1 MEVCIVR
8 ISGET
13 ICTGYVC
20 NDATVASLNSLL
32 HSSGY
37 WIPRGSKYCQGSTVC
52 CMTQQHTRVL
62 PGLWTL
68 VLPEGAGNG
77 CVMAL
82 GDFAGILPQFYAN
95 VHTLRVFYQK
105 STVCGVCSSSWR
117 SAPPDLASIMQGDF
131 DDQGPADVFE
141 FDDPEYRQPCEYC
154 YRYRPGRRNS
164 SGYWYCRSCWQE
176 WIEKKAAGMQLARC
190 AQCHQYRYSWC
201 CRSGYSY
208 CEDCWQEWV

>member
-13 ICTGYVC
+13 IWKGPVC
-20 NDATVASLNSLL
+20 EHATVATLNCIL
-32 HSSGY
+32 HSQGY
-37 WIPRGSKYCQGSTVC
+37 WIPRGSKYCQGSAVC
-52 CMTQQHTRVL
+52 CMSQHHTPVL

-77 CVMAL
+77 YVVAL
-82 GDFAGILPQFYAN
+82 ADFTGILPQFYGRF
-95 VHTLRVFYQK
+95 HTW

-117 SAPPDLASIMQGDF
+117 SASPDLSSIMNGDF
-131 DDQGPADVFE
+131 DDSGTADVY
-141 FDDPEYRQPCEYC
+141 DIGAAWQPCEYC
-154 YRYRPGRRNS
+154 YRYRLGWRNR
-164 SGYWYCRSCWQE
+164 SGYWFCRSCWQE
-176 WIEKKAAGMQLARC
+176 WSERTAAGMHLARC

>member
-20 NDATVASLNSLL
+20 DDATVASLNSLL

-117 SAPPDLASIMQGDF
+117 SAPPDLASIMKGDF
-131 DDQGPADVFE
+131 DDPGPAAVYEIGAD
-141 FDDPEYRQPCEYC
+141 RQACDYC
-154 YRYRPGRRNS
+154 YRYRPVS
-164 SGYWYCRSCWQE
+164 PSFSGYRYCGSCWQE

-208 CEDCWQEWV
+208 CEDCWQEWI